1 MLSTAGGDAAAFGG
15 IQARMV
21 GEAAVIAQRV
31 KDQSDVDSVFRAETA
46 LKTDYLEFEREE
58 LNKQGANAAG
68 AAERTKGWWEK
79 AASTY
84 GADLSPEARRAFEQR
99 ASQVRLTGTETLMRH
114 AQTQANRSLV
124 ESSNATAQTSAN
136 LAEADPS
143 PDRVLKARTDIVTA
157 VNAAGKVLGWDEKQ
171 RAKATLELTSPMHTT
186 IIENLAV
193 KDAAAARKW
202 YKDNKDEITSKDYAK
217 IEKHLDTAGLAEK
230 SQVEAVKIVSQYG
243 PGQTA
248 EAQKAIDALDVTA
261 EEKKAIRTE
270 VEHRHA
276 ILQADINQVNA
287 ASTGKIM
294 AAYASGASL
303 AQLKKMPEWGGLV
316 DGGAAITEKITDR
329 QHALAVR
336 GDEDRARALRNLTLR
351 EFGSYLDYSDPVK
364 INAMSRDS
372 IKALLPKL
380 GPTLTENLLQKK
392 DAFVKSDATYREA
405 TIDKQMFDSLAQRAG
420 LRPFESNKS
429 EDEKAALGELQSR
442 VEMRIAAEQGAKNRL
457 LSRPEKEAL
466 FQQEIDNKVL
476 VDSRFWGG
484 PTEKP
489 AYAVTRS
496 EQSRVLGPA
505 KAGSAATAPVK
516 TSEGRAPIAIISGAE
531 RAQIKEKL
539 TRDGVPLT
547 EDNYQR
553 TYHMLHGKTGAF

>member
-1 MLSTAGGDAAAFGG
+1 MPTVPRVTGPEVAPQGLPNAMLSTAGGDAAAFGG

-21 GEAAVIAQRV
+21 GESAVIAQRV

-46 LKTDYLEFEREE
+46 LKTDYLAFEREE

-84 GADLSPEARRAFEQR
+84 GADLSPEARRAFEHR
-99 ASQVRLTGTETLMRH
+99 AAQVRLTGTETLMRH
-114 AQTQANRSLV
+114 AQTQANKSLV

-261 EEKKAIRTE
+261 EEKKAIRAE

-336 GDEDRARALRNLTLR
+336 GDEDRARALRQLGLKN
-351 EFGSYLDYSDPVK
+351 FAAYAAYSDPNV
-364 INAMSRDS
+364 ITAMSRDQIS
-372 IKALLPKL
+372 ALLPSI
-380 GPTLTENLLQKK
+380 GPELTQNLLTKK
-392 DAFVKSDATYREA
+392 DSFTKSEDKVRTA
-405 TIDKQMFDSLAQRAG
+405 TIDTNDFNDIANRMGLDPFDKKKGGTELGALNELHVQIEGLIDRWQVQNGKEMPRADKRKLMEQELAATVVQRRTLLPNKTVPALMVDVAKDWEDVIVPEADVKLIRQRFQQVRKQDPTPKQVVEEYLKLRVRNAAG
-420 LRPFESNKS
+420 L
-429 EDEKAALGELQSR
+429 Q
-442 VEMRIAAEQGAKNRL
+442 
-457 LSRPEKEAL
+457 
-466 FQQEIDNKVL
+466 
-476 VDSRFWGG
+476 
-484 PTEKP
+484 
-489 AYAVTRS
+489 
-496 EQSRVLGPA
+496 
-505 KAGSAATAPVK
+505 
-516 TSEGRAPIAIISGAE
+516 
-531 RAQIKEKL
+531 
-539 TRDGVPLT
+539 
-547 EDNYQR
+547 
-553 TYHMLHGKTGAF
+553 